1 MSVGTG
7 GDPQTID
14 ARLIDAAERGD
25 LSEVQKLL
33 AVGSSVRYTDDR
45 GRTALIAAAYANQVD
60 VAKVLIKAGADVN
73 VQDASQQSAYL
84 ISTSE
89 GFVELLTLTL
99 ANGADV
105 KSLDS
110 FNGTG
115 LIRAAHRGH
124 SDIVRQLLRTNID
137 VNHVNRLGWTALLEA
152 ILLGDGSAK
161 YIDVVTQ
168 LVAAKADVNLA
179 DSTGVTPLQHARRLN
194 QTEIAT
200 ILERSNGALSVG
212 PVVRPT
218 RRHPRRDALGHHDDG
233 EVGIRPHARG
243 HDRRVDHSQ
252 AVDPV
257 DAPVRIDHRPFVVVG
272 PHRCGA
278 GRVKRRGDLV
288 ADERF
293 ERVVVVERGVI
304 DEQAFHQRCEWFG
317 AAEVATDAPRF
328 DACERCRRGSSR

>member
-1 MSVGTG
+1 MTEGSNRGRRPSQLWATALLVAALVFGACSDDAGSPRTVSVGTG
-7 GDPQTID
+7 GNPQTID
-14 ARLIDAAERGD
+14 ARLVDAAERGD

-45 GRTALIAAAYANQVD
+45 GRTALIAAAYANQVN
-60 VAKVLIKAGADVN
+60 VAKVLIATGADVN

-124 SDIVRQLLRTNID
+124 GDIVRLLLRTNID

-152 ILLGDGSAK
+152 ILLGDGGAK

-194 QTEIAT
+194 QIEIAT
-200 ILERSNGALSVG
+200 ILERSNG
-212 PVVRPT
+212 R
-218 RRHPRRDALGHHDDG
+218 
-233 EVGIRPHARG
+233 
-243 HDRRVDHSQ
+243 
-252 AVDPV
+252 
-257 DAPVRIDHRPFVVVG
+257 
-272 PHRCGA
+272 
-278 GRVKRRGDLV
+278 
-288 ADERF
+288 
-293 ERVVVVERGVI
+293 
-304 DEQAFHQRCEWFG
+304 
-317 AAEVATDAPRF
+317 
-328 DACERCRRGSSR
+328 

>member
-1 MSVGTG
+1 MTSRPDRRRTSSQLGTTAVLLVALVVGACSDDVSSPASVIVGSG

-14 ARLIDAAERGD
+14 VRLIDAAERGE
-25 LSEVQKLL
+25 LSELQKLL
-33 AVGSSVRYTDDR
+33 AVGSSIRYTDDR
-45 GRTALIAAAYANQVD
+45 GRTALIAAAYANQVN

-73 VQDASQQSAYL
+73 LQDASQQSAYL

-89 GFVELLTLTL
+89 GYVELLSLTL

-124 SDIVRQLLRTNID
+124 GDIVRLLLRTNIN
-137 VNHVNRLGWTALLEA
+137 VNHVNRLGWTALLES

-179 DSTGVTPLQHARRLN
+179 DGTGLTPLQHARRLN

-200 ILERSNGALSVG
+200 ILERSNG
-212 PVVRPT
+212 R
-218 RRHPRRDALGHHDDG
+218 
-233 EVGIRPHARG
+233 
-243 HDRRVDHSQ
+243 
-252 AVDPV
+252 
-257 DAPVRIDHRPFVVVG
+257 
-272 PHRCGA
+272 
-278 GRVKRRGDLV
+278 
-288 ADERF
+288 
-293 ERVVVVERGVI
+293 
-304 DEQAFHQRCEWFG
+304 
-317 AAEVATDAPRF
+317 
-328 DACERCRRGSSR
+328 

>member
-1 MSVGTG
+1 MVLMVVALLVGGCSEDVGSPRPASVSSG
-7 GDPQTID
+7 GDPQAID

-25 LSEVQKLL
+25 VSEVQNLL
-33 AVGSSVRYTDDR
+33 AVGSSVRYTDAR

-60 VAKVLIKAGADVN
+60 VAKVLIKGGADVN

-84 ISTSE
+84 IATSE
-89 GFVELLTLTL
+89 GYVELLALTL

-137 VNHVNRLGWTALLEA
+137 VDHVNRLGWTALLEA

-168 LVAAKADVNLA
+168 LVAAKADVNLPA
-179 DSTGVTPLQHARRLN
+179 STGLTPLQHARRLN

-200 ILERSNGALSVG
+200 ILERSNG
-212 PVVRPT
+212 
-218 RRHPRRDALGHHDDG
+218 H
-233 EVGIRPHARG
+233 
-243 HDRRVDHSQ
+243 
-252 AVDPV
+252 
-257 DAPVRIDHRPFVVVG
+257 
-272 PHRCGA
+272 
-278 GRVKRRGDLV
+278 
-288 ADERF
+288 
-293 ERVVVVERGVI
+293 
-304 DEQAFHQRCEWFG
+304 
-317 AAEVATDAPRF
+317 
-328 DACERCRRGSSR
+328 

>member
-1 MSVGTG
+1 MTSRPDRRRISSQLCGTVVLLVGLMAGACSDDVSSPPSVSVGSG

-25 LSEVQKLL
+25 SSEVQKLL
-33 AVGSSVRYTDDR
+33 AVGSSIRHTDDR
-45 GRTALIAAAYANQVD
+45 GRTALIAASYANQVD
-60 VAKVLIKAGADVN
+60 VAEILIKAGADVN
-73 VQDASQQSAYL
+73 LQDASQQSAYL

-89 GFVELLTLTL
+89 GYVELLSLTL

-124 SDIVRQLLRTNID
+124 GEIVRLLLRTNID

-179 DSTGVTPLQHARRLN
+179 DGAGITPLQHARRLN

-200 ILERSNGALSVG
+200 ILERSNG
-212 PVVRPT
+212 R
-218 RRHPRRDALGHHDDG
+218 
-233 EVGIRPHARG
+233 
-243 HDRRVDHSQ
+243 
-252 AVDPV
+252 
-257 DAPVRIDHRPFVVVG
+257 
-272 PHRCGA
+272 
-278 GRVKRRGDLV
+278 
-288 ADERF
+288 
-293 ERVVVVERGVI
+293 
-304 DEQAFHQRCEWFG
+304 
-317 AAEVATDAPRF
+317 
-328 DACERCRRGSSR
+328 